1 MKAIS
6 YTKYGAPDV
15 CEITDVPKPELAA
28 DDLLVGVHETVLTRA
43 DMTSRSGR
51 PFFARLVTGLL
62 SPELVPGTELAG
74 VVEAVGEA
82 VKSVAVGDRVIASTG
97 PACGAHAEYAR
108 LPESGVLAPL
118 PDEVAFSDVAGL
130 CDGGLTALRF
140 LRDEAGLVP
149 GESVLINGASGA
161 VGTYAVQLAGY
172 YGAEVTGVC
181 STDNRE
187 LVESLGADRVIDY
200 TSEDFTENGEHYD
213 VIFDAVGKR
222 SYSECRRSL
231 APGGRYLTTVPSVGI
246 ALQMLRTR
254 AFGSRRAIFVATGL
268 SRRREDLLTLVDL
281 VAAGELTSI
290 VDRRYGLEDA
300 IAAHR
305 YVETGHKRGNV
316 VLVVGEGT

>member
-6 YTKYGAPDV
+6 YPKYGSPDV
-15 CEITDVPKPELAA
+15 CEIIDVPKPDPGDHEL
-28 DDLLVGVHETVLTRA
+28 LIRVHETVLTRA

-51 PFFARLVTGLL
+51 PFFARLVTGLVR
-62 SPELVPGTELAG
+62 PKLVPGTELAG
-74 VVEAVGEA
+74 VVEAVGDE
-82 VKSVAVGDRVIASTG
+82 VTSFAVGDRVIASTG

-108 LPESGVLAPL
+108 LPEAGVLATL
-118 PDEVAFSDVAGL
+118 PDGVTFSDVAGL
-130 CDGGLTALRF
+130 CDGGLTAVQF
-140 LRDEAGLVP
+140 LRDEAGVER
-149 GESVLINGASGA
+149 GESVLVNGASGA
-161 VGTYAVQLAGY
+161 VGTYAVQLASH
-172 YGAEVTGVC
+172 YGADVTGVC
-181 STDNRE
+181 STDNGE

-200 TSEDFTENGEHYD
+200 TREDFTENGETYD

-222 SYSECRRSL
+222 SYSECRRLL

-254 AFGSRRAIFVATGL
+254 VVGSRRAIFVATGL

-290 VDRRYGLEDA
+290 VDRRYGLADV
-300 IAAHR
+300 ITAHR

-316 VLVVGEGT
+316 VLAVTDEN